1 MLLYQYLPH
10 GNQIIQFQLSRS
22 RLLLLHF
29 PAIIFLHLTVPPLS
43 FLISSFP
50 PHLFIC
56 LPWGR
61 TGAEPQV
68 IEVAAGWISLA
79 FKYPIP
85 TSKHSPHW
93 FYKWHKMFHRSR
105 INTGAWRRFCPP
117 PSFFPTARLPFYAKK
132 LPRLVYIYL
141 QYYWHVSSPNWLL
154 ANDKHIYR
162 RWRKMCHVTE
172 LDTCKLCVHI
182 NIQQDRRYAYNVILG
197 PFSKTTVATERQ
209 QCVTS
214 VLLSNTSVKNI
225 TILSV
230 ATNTFMA
237 K

>member
-10 GNQIIQFQLSRS
+10 GNQIIQFQLSGS
-22 RLLLLHF
+22 PLLLLHF
-29 PAIIFLHLTVPPLS
+29 PVIIFLHLTVPPLS

-68 IEVAAGWISLA
+68 IEVAAGWSSLA

-105 INTGAWRRFCPP
+105 INIGAWRRFCTLPP
-117 PSFFPTARLPFYAKK
+117 FFPTARLPFHAKK
-132 LPRLVYIYL
+132 LPLLAYIYSTTCMS
-141 QYYWHVSSPNWLL
+141 QAVTDYLL
-154 ANDKHIYR
+154 MI
-162 RWRKMCHVTE
+162 
-172 LDTCKLCVHI
+172 
-182 NIQQDRRYAYNVILG
+182 
-197 PFSKTTVATERQ
+197 
-209 QCVTS
+209 
-214 VLLSNTSVKNI
+214 
-225 TILSV
+225 
-230 ATNTFMA
+230 NTFTGDDVKWVTWQSWIHA
-237 K
+237 NCVSTLT